1 MTTFTSVRVR
11 LSRNWRRLALCTGG
25 AFVLASLAVVSAHNV
40 KGLQSPTL
48 ARAFVSSPSVGGDP
62 SIPIAWGTGLATVD
76 TGLRVICFYVA
87 NPSPE
92 RLDRPGWPRVTGVGL
107 ELPGA
112 PAGFALLSPLD
123 GNWELSEGVRASM
136 FDEGRVTLDFAIRAR
151 VNPTGRTPGRPHQ
164 PLGVPPGQPD
174 LTRGIGTRF
183 CVSGPFPEVV
193 PNLATPDDESDTI
206 PATVEALLNGVVVGF
221 HGVDDGDDGTDAG
234 VWTPTPPLTRPV
246 PMYP

>member
-11 LSRNWRRLALCTGG
+11 LSRNWRRLALCAGG
-25 AFVLASLAVVSAHNV
+25 AFVLASLAVVSAHSV

-62 SIPIAWGTGLATVD
+62 SIPIAWGTGLAKVD

-136 FDEGRVTLDFAIRAR
+136 FDQGRVTLDFAIRAR

-164 PLGVPPGQPD
+164 PLGVPPGQRD

-183 CVSGPFPEVV
+183 CVSGPFPDVY
-193 PNLATPDDESDTI
+193 PTSPPRTTRATPSPPRSRHSSTAWSSAFMGLTTAMTGLT
-206 PATVEALLNGVVVGF
+206 PACG
-221 HGVDDGDDGTDAG
+221 
-234 VWTPTPPLTRPV
+234 RRRRR
-246 PMYP
+246 